1 MQYSLLSRFRGT
13 LLGAAIGETLAYRL
27 GQSNLGWQDLG
38 QGNPRL
44 GLPQNESA
52 PLGQLVRLQAE
63 TLIEF
68 GDLELEYWA
77 TLSDATSPG
86 LLPAQV
92 IAGTLPVILF
102 FHEDEAKLG
111 QKVAQTTRL
120 WQAPTAL
127 RYGALAVAY
136 AIAQALGERLDPAT
150 LIAQTA
156 AYLRQLSVCQQNK
169 DDPDLLTLL
178 VLLEQV
184 QFHLAQ
190 GAGLET
196 TLTQLLKLPT
206 AAKSLSVAI
215 AVAFYCFLSTPEDYR
230 LTVTRA
236 VRTAHQPQLT
246 ALVAAVLSGAHNSSA
261 GVPPGWRVSLS
272 QWLSTPVA
280 SQQPIAEAIVPLA
293 DQLMAAWS
301 GIYEPTNSRFD
312 PNQGPAVAAPG
323 VLRPR

>member
-13 LLGAAIGETLAYRL
+13 LLGAAVGEALAYSS
-27 GQSNLGWQDLG
+27 GQSTLGWQDLG
-38 QGNPRL
+38 QGPRL

-52 PLGQLVRLQAE
+52 PLSQLVRLQAE
-63 TLIEF
+63 TLID
-68 GDLELEYWA
+68 GGLDLKYWA
-77 TLSDATSPG
+77 RRDATSPG

-127 RYGALAVAY
+127 RYGTLALAY

-156 AYLRQLSVCQQNK
+156 AYLRQLSCQQDR
-169 DDPDLLTLL
+169 DDPELLTLL

-184 QFHLAQ
+184 QVHLAQ
-190 GAGLET
+190 GSGLET
-196 TLTQLLKLPT
+196 TLAQLLKLP
-206 AAKSLSVAI
+206 APAKSLSVAI
-215 AVAFYCFLSTPEDYR
+215 ALAFYCFLSTPEDYR
-230 LTVTRA
+230 LAVTRA
-236 VRTAHQPQLT
+236 VRAAHQPQLT

-272 QWLSTPVA
+272 QWLSAPVP
-280 SQQPIAEAIVPLA
+280 SQQPTAETIVPLA

-301 GIYEPTNSRFD
+301 GIYEPTDSRLD
-312 PNQGPAVAAPG
+312 PDQGPAVAAPG
-323 VLRPR
+323 ILRPR